1 MANPSKKDASPFMR
15 RIFQFVNN
23 EETQK
28 QLQIYLLDP
37 IISHIMERVF
47 PYIVLTCVLF
57 VLLLIV
63 VMLTLGIIIFQ
74 LRRGAGSAMPASV
87 LNGVF
92 PVSQ

>member
-1 MANPSKKDASPFMR
+1 MTNPTKKDTSFLMQ
-15 RIFQFVNN
+15 RIFQFVNQ

-28 QLQIYLLDP
+28 QVQVYLLDP
-37 IISHIMERVF
+37 LINHIMERVF

-74 LRRGAGSAMPASV
+74 LRKGSSITPASV
-87 LNGVF
+87 MISPF
-92 PVSQ
+92 R

>member
-1 MANPSKKDASPFMR
+1 MAAPTTKKDASFFMR
-15 RIFQFVNN
+15 QIFQFVNN

-47 PYIVLTCVLF
+47 PYIVLTCALF
-57 VLLLIV
+57 VLVLIV

-74 LRRGAGSAMPASV
+74 LRKGGGGGVANPAYV
-87 LNGVF
+87 L
-92 PVSQ
+92 